1 MTIYFEKKVF
11 IAKRESVYGTDV
23 TPAGS
28 DAVLA
33 HDLTIVPF
41 ENTGVSRKPATP
53 WFRAAERLPAGVHVS
68 TEFFVE
74 AAGSGTKDT
83 APGYSAL
90 LRACGLAETITADT
104 DVAYDPV
111 SAGFDSLSA
120 YFYLDGTRQK
130 LLGWRGN
137 VKFEAKAN
145 EVPKFRFS
153 GRALYGGPSA
163 TAFPTPDFSTYQSPL
178 IVNKVNTPTFSL
190 LGFSPVLDTIEID
203 LGQQVAH
210 RDKVGSESVLITGR
224 APTGRVVIEAP
235 ALGSKDYFAAAK
247 ANTIGTL
254 SLIHGT
260 ADGAKVQVS
269 GPAVKVH
276 NPRYSNDNGV
286 TMLEMDLD
294 LLPDTGDDEIQFKTL

>member
-1 MTIYFEKKVF
+1 MTIYFEKKVL

-53 WFRAAERLPAGVHVS
+53 WFRGAERLPAGVHVS

-74 AAGSGTKDT
+74 AAGSGVKDT
-83 APGYSAL
+83 EAAYGTL
-90 LRACGLAETITADT
+90 LRACGLAETVTADT
-104 DVAYDPV
+104 DVAYDPI
-111 SAGFDSLSA
+111 SSGYESLSA

-145 EVPKFRFS
+145 EIPKFRFS
-153 GRALYGGPSA
+153 GRALYGGPA
-163 TAFPTPDFSTYQSPL
+163 TAAFPTPDFSTYQSPL

-190 LGFSPVLDTIEID
+190 LGFAAVLDSLEID

-235 ALGSKDYFAAAK
+235 TLGSKDFFAAAK
-247 ANTIGTL
+247 ANTVGAL
-254 SLIHGT
+254 SFIHGT
-260 ADGAKVQVS
+260 ADGAKVQAS
-269 GPAVKVH
+269 CGQVKVH

-294 LLPDTGDDEIQFKTL
+294 LLPDEGDDEIQFKTL